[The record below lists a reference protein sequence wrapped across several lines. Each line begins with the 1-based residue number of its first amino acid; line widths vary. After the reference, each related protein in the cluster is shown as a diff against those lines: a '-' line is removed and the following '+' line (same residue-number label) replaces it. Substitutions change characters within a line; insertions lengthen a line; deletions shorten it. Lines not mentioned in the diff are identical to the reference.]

1 MILRLTQQN
10 NSIDVKL
17 ISSSPFIIKIK
28 GKEYQPD
35 IIKISDNLYS
45 LILNNQ
51 SWFLSF
57 NEKDNK
63 SFISDSKNESIIHI
77 KNELEIVLSEFGFAS
92 TENDKIGEIHALI
105 PGLITKLFVK
115 VGDKIKEGHPL
126 CILEA
131 MKMENE
137 INAPMAGVIKLIHII
152 EGNSVEKGNI
162 IMEIE

>member
-10 NSIDVKL
+10 HSIDVEL

-28 GKEYQPD
+28 TKEYQPD

-51 SWFLSF
+51 SWFLSY
-57 NEKDNK
+57 NEKDNRR
-63 SFISDSKNESIIHI
+63 FISDSKYESIIHI
-77 KNELEIVLSEFGFAS
+77 QNELEIVLSKFGFAS
-92 TENDKIGEIHALI
+92 TEDDKIGEIHASI

-115 VGDKIKEGHPL
+115 AGDKIKEGHPL

-137 INAPMAGVIKLIHII
+137 INAPMDGVIKSIHVI